1 MKNKKV
7 IITSIIIAA
16 LLAGYVKGCA
26 YLPITGTVVD
36 AETGKPIEGAVVLVE
51 WTIKKGIGDK
61 HTESVKVAEV
71 LTDKDGKFD
80 LPGCYRSFVEKPDL
94 AVYKKGF
101 VTWSSRNIFPTWEN
115 RKDFQWAS
123 NNRYMLEKFKTTY
136 SYTDHYMFT
145 TGAINSTIDSERKQL
160 FFKMYSVAEEDK
172 VIKEQNEKDQKRMK
186 GQTK

>member
-16 LLAGYVKGCA
+16 LLAGYIKGCA

-80 LPGCYRSFVEKPDL
+80 LPGCYRPFVEAPDL
-94 AVYKKGF
+94 TIYKRGHVAWNNKFIFPNYKERTDFKWENGYLFKLEEFIDAHFHNDHVSFLRSSIAASQNLEAKVTIYKAFEWERYLAQQERVKKGL
-101 VTWSSRNIFPTWEN
+101 SP
-115 RKDFQWAS
+115 
-123 NNRYMLEKFKTTY
+123 
-136 SYTDHYMFT
+136 
-145 TGAINSTIDSERKQL
+145 
-160 FFKMYSVAEEDK
+160 
-172 VIKEQNEKDQKRMK
+172 
-186 GQTK
+186 

>member
-1 MKNKKV
+1 
-7 IITSIIIAA
+7 
-16 LLAGYVKGCA
+16 LAGYIKGCA

-80 LPGCYRSFVEKPDL
+80 LPGCYRPFVEKPDL
-94 AVYKKGF
+94 AIYKKGF

-123 NNRYMLEKFKTTY
+123 NNKYNVEKFRNTY
-136 SYTDHYMFT
+136 SYIDHGGFT
-145 TGAINSTIDSERKQL
+145 TAAINSTISPENKQVFFRAYAAGEEDNVILERNQRDAERKRGMN
-160 FFKMYSVAEEDK
+160 K
-172 VIKEQNEKDQKRMK
+172 
-186 GQTK
+186 